1 MADLIAMRVGMIGTR
16 IIILTLWAT
25 SWILLARMR
34 RANLRVAPYLNSKT
48 SPWCIEGLR
57 VDGKRKRLFFKTK
70 TAAEQELVR
79 IKTKQKREGAAAL
92 LLSDATRVMA
102 LEGER
107 KLAPFGKTLAD
118 AVTFY
123 LRHLEDSQ
131 RSISVRELADL
142 YLSMQ
147 QKLGRSAV
155 HQDDLRSRFGQFCEI
170 FGDSP
175 VRVLTSKQI
184 ESWLYGLRCS
194 PVSFNNYRG
203 RLGILFGFG
212 VRHGYLDKNPCELIE
227 RMPLVD
233 RPPEIL
239 TVDELASLLEH
250 ASEDVQ
256 PLIAIGAFAG
266 IRTAELVRL
275 EWKDI
280 DLKRGF
286 LNVAAAKSKT
296 AARRLIKMEPNLIA
310 WLSPFAGRNG
320 LIFAQS
326 THVLSNRLDPIRKAA
341 RLTKWPKNGLRHS
354 FASYHLAKY
363 QDAARLALDMGHST
377 TKIIFSNYRE
387 IVTPEE
393 AERYWQIF
401 PPALAENVVPLA
413 SAS

>member
-1 MADLIAMRVGMIGTR
+1 MRPT
-16 IIILTLWAT
+16 
-25 SWILLARMR
+25 
-34 RANLRVAPYLNSKT
+34 NLRVTPYSHSKT
-48 SPWCIEGLR
+48 SPWCIEGLK
-57 VDGKRKRLFFKTK
+57 VNGKRKRLFFPTK
-70 TAAEQELVR
+70 TAAEQELFR
-79 IKTKQKREGAAAL
+79 IKTKQKREGTAAL
-92 LLSDATRVMA
+92 MLSDATRVQAM
-102 LEGER
+102 EGER
-107 KLAPFGKTLAD
+107 KLAPFGKSLAD

-123 LRHLEDSQ
+123 VRYLEDSR

-142 YLSMQ
+142 YLSKQ

-155 HQDDLRSRFGQFCEI
+155 HQDDLRHRFSQFCAS

-175 VRVLTSKQI
+175 VRVVTSKQI
-184 ESWLYGLRCS
+184 ELWLYGLRCS

-233 RPPEIL
+233 RPPEIF

-250 ASEDVQ
+250 ASEKVL

-286 LNVAAAKSKT
+286 LNVGASKSKT
-296 AARRLIKMEPNLIA
+296 ARRRLIKMEPNLIA
-310 WLSPFAGRNG
+310 WLSSFAGHTG
-320 LIFAQS
+320 PIFAQS
-326 THVLSNRLDPIRKAA
+326 THVLFNRLEPIRKAA
-341 RLTKWPKNGLRHS
+341 GLIRWPKNGLRHS

-363 QDAARLALDMGHST
+363 QDAAKLALDMGHST
-377 TKIIFSNYRE
+377 TKMIFSNYRE

-393 AERYWQIF
+393 AERYWQIL
-401 PPALAENVVPLA
+401 PVSGAENVVPIARA
-413 SAS
+413 S

>member
-1 MADLIAMRVGMIGTR
+1 MRPT
-16 IIILTLWAT
+16 
-25 SWILLARMR
+25 
-34 RANLRVAPYLNSKT
+34 NLRVAPYPHSKT
-48 SPWCIEGLR
+48 SPWCIEGLK
-57 VDGKRKRLFFKTK
+57 VNGKRKRLFFRTK
-70 TAAEQELVR
+70 TAAEQELLR

-102 LEGER
+102 MEGER
-107 KLAPFGKTLAD
+107 KLAPFGKSLAD

-123 LRHLEDSQ
+123 VRHLEDSQ

-142 YLSMQ
+142 YLSKQ

-155 HQDDLRSRFGQFCEI
+155 HQDDLRHRFGQFCES

-175 VRVLTSKQI
+175 IRVVTPKQI
-184 ESWLYGLRCS
+184 ESWLYDLKCS

-203 RLGILFGFG
+203 RLGILFGYG

-233 RPPEIL
+233 RPPEIF
-239 TVDELASLLEH
+239 TVDELVGLLEQ
-250 ASEDVQ
+250 ASDEVL
-256 PLIAIGAFAG
+256 PLITIGAFAG

-286 LNVAAAKSKT
+286 LNVGASKSKT
-296 AARRLIKMEPNLIA
+296 ARRRLIKMEPNLQA
-310 WLSPFAGRNG
+310 WLSPFASCTGP
-320 LIFAQS
+320 IFAQS
-326 THVLSNRLDPIRKAA
+326 THVLFNRLDPIRKSAG
-341 RLTKWPKNGLRHS
+341 LTKWPKNGLRHS

-363 QDAARLALDMGHST
+363 QDAAKLALDMGHST
-377 TKIIFSNYRE
+377 TKMIFSNYRE

-401 PPALAENVVPLA
+401 PPTEAENVVPLA